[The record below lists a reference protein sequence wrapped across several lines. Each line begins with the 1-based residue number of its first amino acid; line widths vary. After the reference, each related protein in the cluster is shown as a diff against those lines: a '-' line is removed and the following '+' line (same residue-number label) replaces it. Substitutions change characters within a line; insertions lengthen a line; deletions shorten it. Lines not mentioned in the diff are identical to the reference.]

1 VEKALRKVDATQR
14 RFTPTAFVFGVIK
27 KYGDDNGGV
36 LASNLAYSSFVSLFP
51 LLLILVTIL
60 GLIAAHDPSFR
71 ESAVK
76 DAVANQIP
84 LLGEALTSNVDALQR
99 SSTIGLIVG
108 LVVLIY
114 GVTGLAQA
122 GLFTMEQV
130 WNLPGPARPGYVQR
144 LGRAVLFLGLLGA
157 GVIVTTGL
165 SSLTNYL
172 HHKGSWF
179 NILIYV
185 VTALFSAGM
194 YLGAF
199 RALTPKGVPTR
210 SLLPG
215 AITGGILWTVL
226 QVLGTWL
233 VHRFLHSNSV
243 YGVFATVLGLL
254 AWIYL
259 AIEITVYSA
268 EINVVL
274 ARRLWPRS
282 ILQPPL
288 TEADRASMALQA
300 LQNQRRP
307 EQHIEVTF
315 DDRPDD
321 AEAPGQTPR
330 TPEQV
335 APPAVPADPAAPAAA
350 RVPDPR
356 GEPDPGSAGP
366 AGAPGPADSPNS
378 AADRAERGG

>member
-1 VEKALRKVDATQR
+1 MNPVERTIRRVDATQR

-36 LASNLAYSSFVSLFP
+36 LVSNLAYSAFVSLFP

-60 GLIAAHDPSFR
+60 GLIASADPSFR

-84 LLGEALTSNVDALQR
+84 LLGQTLTSNVDALQR

-108 LVVLIY
+108 LLVLIY

-122 GLFTMEQV
+122 GLFTMDQV

-144 LGRAVLFLGLLGA
+144 LGRALLFLCLLGG

-165 SSLTNYL
+165 ASLSTYL
-172 HHKGSWF
+172 QGRGFWF
-179 NILIYV
+179 KLLIDV
-185 VTALFSAGM
+185 VTAAFGAGM

-226 QVLGTWL
+226 QVLGAWL

-259 AIEITVYSA
+259 ATEITVYCA

-282 ILQPPL
+282 MVQPPL

-315 DDRPDD
+315 DDRP
-321 AEAPGQTPR
+321 EGAPEPASTPQTPD
-330 TPEQV
+330 EV
-335 APPAVPADPAAPAAA
+335 APPAQVPKPPGE
-350 RVPDPR
+350 PDPR
-356 GEPDPGSAGP
+356 GEPDPPGEPDPSSASP
-366 AGAPGPADSPNS
+366 AASS
-378 AADRAERGG
+378 ASSASDRAQGGG

>member
-1 VEKALRKVDATQR
+1 MNPVERAIRRIDATQR

-36 LASNLAYSSFVSLFP
+36 LVSNLAYSAFVSLFP

-60 GLIAAHDPSFR
+60 GLIASADPSFR

-76 DAVANQIP
+76 NAVANQIP
-84 LLGEALTSNVDALQR
+84 LLGQTLTSNVNTLQR

-144 LGRAVLFLGLLGA
+144 LGRAVLFLCLLGG

-165 SSLTNYL
+165 ASLSTYL
-172 HHKGSWF
+172 QRYQGFWLDL
-179 NILIYV
+179 LIYV
-185 VTALFSAGM
+185 VTAAFGAGM

-226 QVLGTWL
+226 QFLGAWL

-282 ILQPPL
+282 IIQPPL

-315 DDRPDD
+315 DDRPPD
-321 AEAPGQTPR
+321 APEPASTPQTPD
-330 TPEQV
+330 EV
-335 APPAVPADPAAPAAA
+335 APPAQVPEPP
-350 RVPDPR
+350 
-356 GEPDPGSAGP
+356 GEPDQSSAG
-366 AGAPGPADSPNS
+366 
-378 AADRAERGG
+378 DRAQRSG

>member
-1 VEKALRKVDATQR
+1 MNPVEKAIRKVDATQR
-14 RFTPTAFVFGVIK
+14 RFTPTAFLFGMVK

-36 LASNLAYSSFVSLFP
+36 LVSNLAYSAFVSLFP
-51 LLLILVTIL
+51 LLLVLVTIL
-60 GLIAAHDPSFR
+60 GLVVAGHPSIQKD
-71 ESAVK
+71 VT

-84 LLGEALTSNVDALQR
+84 LLGTTLTGNVHELQR

-108 LVVLIY
+108 LIVLIY
-114 GVTGLAQA
+114 GTTNLAQA

-130 WNLPGPARPGYVQR
+130 WNLPGPARPGFIQR

-165 SSLTNYL
+165 ASFSTYL
-172 HHKGSWF
+172 QGRGFWF
-179 NILIYV
+179 KLLIDL
-185 VTALFSAGM
+185 VTAAFGAGM
-194 YLGAF
+194 YIGAF

-233 VHRFLHSNSV
+233 IHHFLHSNSV
-243 YGVFATVLGLL
+243 YGIFATVLGLL

-259 AIEITVYSA
+259 AVEITVYCA

-274 ARRLWPRS
+274 ARRLWPRAMV
-282 ILQPPL
+282 QPPL

-315 DDRPDD
+315 DDRP
-321 AEAPGQTPR
+321 AEAAEPVR
-330 TPEQV
+330 TPETPDEV
-335 APPAVPADPAAPAAA
+335 APPARVRPRRPRRPRVPRPA
-350 RVPDPR
+350 RVAKPEQVPEPR
-356 GEPDPGSAGP
+356 SEPDPSSAG
-366 AGAPGPADSPNS
+366 
-378 AADRAERGG
+378 DRAQRGG